1 MPSADAV
8 SKGDKFVVVNK
19 TPKYSIIIPAKNGMP
34 YLKYAVTS
42 ALATECK
49 SIEVLVSLD
58 DTGDGSTEFFSTLA
72 DNRIRLI
79 RAPHGLTMSE
89 HWDFAQSHATGDWQI
104 FLGQDDMM
112 VGGYV
117 EKLDALTH
125 FATERGLAVAV
136 CRRAY
141 ITWPPIK
148 TPNLKPLQYW
158 RTDELKVMNSKS
170 FMKTALLNEISYHEG
185 PQMYTTTVVSAN
197 LIEKIRQEN
206 QGRLIL
212 GHPQDAF
219 LAAVLLKYAPEYIWS
234 GDPFGWVGTSS
245 RSAGL
250 AITHGNLGDARSEL
264 ASSYSNSVSQ
274 SSSLPYKSSVDFR
287 HGVNSRYFYDA
298 LLGVWPEIT
307 RNISKDMPLFGLRL
321 DSNFLACFE
330 RQPGNGVTA
339 TELVTSLGG
348 IRLKRVI
355 GFCLRLWRLAKRST
369 LEVVS
374 FVVRSRLAKKY
385 SYVSI
390 KQASGLDELYLAAV
404 KIGQAK
410 NE

>member
-1 MPSADAV
+1 MES
-8 SKGDKFVVVNK
+8 S
-19 TPKYSIIIPAKNGMP
+19 PKYSIIIPSKGGMP
-34 YLKYAVTS
+34 YLRYA
-42 ALATECK
+42 
-49 SIEVLVSLD
+49 IESVLSSEFRDLELLVSLD
-58 DTGDGSTEFFSTLA
+58 DTDDGSKELLA
-72 DNRIRLI
+72 RISDARLRVI
-79 RAPHGLTMSE
+79 APPTQMSMSE
-89 HWDFAQSHATGDWQI
+89 HWDFAQSHARGDWQI

-112 VGGYV
+112 MGGYV

-125 FATERGLAVAV
+125 FATERALAVAV

-158 RTDELKVMNSKS
+158 RTDEMKVINSES
-170 FMKTALLNEISYHEG
+170 FVKTALLNEISYHEG
-185 PQMYTTTVVSAN
+185 PQMYTTTIVSAN
-197 LIEKIRQEN
+197 LIKKIRQDN

-250 AITHGNLGDARSEL
+250 AITHGNLGGIRSEL
-264 ASSYSNSVSQ
+264 AYSYSNSVNQ
-274 SSSLPYKSSVDFR
+274 SSALPYKSSVDFR

-298 LLGVWPEIT
+298 LVGVWPEIT
-307 RNISKDMPLFGLRL
+307 GSVRKAMPLFGLRL

-339 TELVTSLGG
+339 TELVTSLSG

-355 GFCLRLWRLAKRST
+355 GFCLRLWRLAKQST

-374 FVVRSRLAKKY
+374 VLVRSQLEEKY

-390 KQASGLDELYLAAV
+390 KQASRSDELYLAAV

-410 NE
+410 N

>member
-8 SKGDKFVVVNK
+8 SQGDKFVVVKVN
-19 TPKYSIIIPAKNGMP
+19 PKYSIIVPAKNGMP

-42 ALATECK
+42 ALGTESK

-58 DTGDGSTEFFSTLA
+58 ETGDGSTEFLSTLA
-72 DNRIRLI
+72 DDRMRVI

-112 VGGYV
+112 MVGYV

-125 FATERGLAVAV
+125 FATERALAVVV

-141 ITWPPIK
+141 VTWPPIR
-148 TPNLKPLQYW
+148 TQNLKPLQYW
-158 RTDELKVMNSKS
+158 RTDELKVMNSES
-170 FMKTALLNEISYHEG
+170 FVKTALLNEISYHEG
-185 PQMYTTTVVSAN
+185 PQMYTTTVVSSN
-197 LIEKIRQEN
+197 LIKKIRQDN

-250 AITHGNLGDARSEL
+250 AITHGGLGDESSEL

-274 SSSLPYKSSVDFR
+274 SSSLPYKSSVGFR

-298 LLGVWPEIT
+298 LVGVWPEIT
-307 RNISKDMPLFGLRL
+307 SSIRKDVLLFGLRL

-330 RQPGNGVTA
+330 RQPGNGVAA
-339 TELVTSLGG
+339 TELVTSLSG
-348 IRLKRVI
+348 ISLKRLI
-355 GFCLRLWRLAKRST
+355 GFYLRLWRLAKQSMI
-369 LEVVS
+369 EVVS
-374 FVVRSRLAKKY
+374 FVGRSQLARKY

-410 NE
+410 TE